1 MEFTTFKRAALGGT
15 FAATL
20 LSGCMPMPMH
30 MRQGEAGH
38 GGQKGAMAAHM
49 ADMKAMC
56 AGMRE
61 KMMAARTPEE
71 RMAVMHAQMQS
82 MPPDAQQRMHE
93 HMRSMP
99 AEARARMHN
108 HPGSMCE

>member
-1 MEFTTFKRAALGGT
+1 MDFKTFKWAALGGT

-20 LSGCMPMPMH
+20 LSGCMPMPMQ
-30 MRQGEAGH
+30 MGH
-38 GGQKGAMAAHM
+38 GKQGRDGAMAAHM
-49 ADMKAMC
+49 TDMKAMC
-56 AGMRE
+56 AGMHG

-82 MPPDAQQRMHE
+82 MPPDARQRMQE

-99 AEARARMHN
+99 PEARARMHDN
-108 HPGSMCE
+108 PGSMCE